1 MNKFAIITDSSCE
14 LTKQQ
19 RDLYDIDYVYMG
31 INFEDK
37 ELPASLDWEFISPQE
52 FYGLIRKGVRIKTT
66 QVKQEEYRQKF
77 EKYLEQG
84 DRKSVV

>member
-31 INFEDK
+31 INFAESRNP
-37 ELPASLDWEFISPQE
+37 L
-52 FYGLIRKGVRIKTT
+52 
-66 QVKQEEYRQKF
+66 
-77 EKYLEQG
+77 
-84 DRKSVV
+84 